1 MAKFKIKRQADTDF
15 TEQQLPHNR
24 IDAFFDCI
32 KLRWRE
38 FLIIGF
44 VIVLSMLPI
53 FILGVVRDN
62 MIADAINK
70 NEIENARYSLLFFDV
85 ISILFYLL
93 PAVAFAGAFRVIRNI
108 AWADVVF
115 FKEDYKDGIKL
126 NFKIFATVFI
136 LLGVG
141 IFFVDFL
148 SLSASAT
155 ILLGMPTGVS
165 VFLLIPIAIFIIVQ
179 GTIYNIGFFGALKN
193 GVYLFSKSILRSV
206 AASIVTVSPIAF
218 SLISSTIVKHIC
230 LIMYM
235 LIFMP
240 WVCLG
245 LFMLG
250 CAVLDKHINIYSHPE
265 IVDKGLAKFE
275 EKEELS

>member
-1 MAKFKIKRQADTDF
+1 MAKFKIKRHADKDF
-15 TEQQLPHNR
+15 TERQLPHNR
-24 IDAFFDCI
+24 IDLFFDCI

-44 VIVLSMLPI
+44 MIALSMLPI
-53 FILGVVRDN
+53 FVLGVMRDN

-70 NEIENARYSLLFFDV
+70 NEIENARYSLLFFDAV
-85 ISILFYLL
+85 SILFYLL

-126 NFKIFATVFI
+126 NFKIFATVFL
-136 LLGVG
+136 LLGAGV
-141 IFFVDFL
+141 FFVDFF
-148 SLSASAT
+148 SLSAKAD
-155 ILLGMPTGVS
+155 ILLGMPLGVS
-165 VFLLIPIAIFIIVQ
+165 VFMLIPIANFIIVQ
-179 GTIYNIGFFGALKN
+179 GSIYNIGFFGAFRN
-193 GVYLFSKSILRSV
+193 GVYLFSKSVLRSV
-206 AASIVTVSPIAF
+206 AASVVTVLPVAF
-218 SLISSTIVKHIC
+218 SLISGTIAKHIC

-245 LFMLG
+245 LFILG
-250 CAVLDKHINIYSHPE
+250 CAVLDKYINVYSHPE
-265 IVDKGLAKFE
+265 IVDKGLAKLKENE
-275 EKEELS
+275 E